1 LRKPAAIWTGSTT
14 LLILTASQMLPFS
27 TPRSK
32 HATEQVRPEQRRRTG
47 SIDDRLVML
56 GSLLADLLDRTLGL
70 WPVPEIFRPTSRMF
84 AHTLLFAVLL
94 LDFT

>member
-1 LRKPAAIWTGSTT
+1 MAERTFSI
-14 LLILTASQMLPFS
+14 ILGGDVAQASCHLDWLNNVTHPTAN
-27 TPRSK
+27 
-32 HATEQVRPEQRRRTG
+32 
-47 SIDDRLVML
+47 DRLVML